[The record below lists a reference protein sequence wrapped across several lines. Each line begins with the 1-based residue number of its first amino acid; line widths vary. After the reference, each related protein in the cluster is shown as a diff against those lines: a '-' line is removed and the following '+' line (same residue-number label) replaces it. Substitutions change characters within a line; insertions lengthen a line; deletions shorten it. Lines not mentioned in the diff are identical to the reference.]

1 MTLSARCVSWRP
13 CLRPAF
19 TLKFNRQHGAA
30 VEFIANYLVTCNS
43 EALMMTFA
51 ILGLIAFLGISL
63 IPIYILRRREYARA
77 REYFVASEPTPGGVV
92 QNSSIAYSFQ
102 IAAFAQFFC
111 WGARGDFWTAIVCS
125 ATFGAGLYLIYRLR
139 RPMLGFLSQA
149 LDRDRSITV
158 PGFIARHHGNDP
170 RVQLFAAALS
180 VLAFA
185 GLITG
190 AALGVASLVN
200 QVVPGG
206 LNFTSAIACGLLGLT
221 MLYTIPAGNSGAMRS
236 MQAQLGILYLGLFG
250 SILVVL
256 YMLISSAVRMPPRG
270 TFAVAVLAACCA
282 IVLIYRRSRYID
294 TSPIGRPVSGEGVDI
309 EPRGARLF
317 RRFSRVANELIA
329 LVVAITLG
337 VAVIDLYAQGFANV
351 ITESVAALRA
361 VTPTS
366 ISVLMALVLLAIFYP
381 IVDTTNWVRI
391 AALPTDGGQTPEA
404 FAGALGMYA
413 GASALLWLM
422 ICMFGTIAVLTAG
435 MPDGA
440 DILRSF
446 MGWLA
451 SQQNGVADAASGLL
465 LVSLIAMAVVT
476 MSAMFS
482 ATLATIRYDLIPAV
496 SPSLVQPSDQALAR
510 RRAVTAGGGVCVA
523 MLIILSLLNDYL
535 DPNFAGARFV
545 NLQLACFCAQ
555 LAFAPL
561 VVGPMILGN
570 TGVISP
576 AWAIA
581 VLGAGVAAGQGL
593 VIVSLQPEYKT
604 WLWAAIPACL
614 GVGWSLYAVALLRT
628 NRMPPAA

>member
-1 MTLSARCVSWRP
+1 
-13 CLRPAF
+13 
-19 TLKFNRQHGAA
+19 
-30 VEFIANYLVTCNS
+30 
-43 EALMMTFA
+43 
-51 ILGLIAFLGISL
+51 
-63 IPIYILRRREYARA
+63 
-77 REYFVASEPTPGGVV
+77 
-92 QNSSIAYSFQ
+92 
-102 IAAFAQFFC
+102 
-111 WGARGDFWTAIVCS
+111 
-125 ATFGAGLYLIYRLR
+125 
-139 RPMLGFLSQA
+139 
-149 LDRDRSITV
+149 
-158 PGFIARHHGNDP
+158 
-170 RVQLFAAALS
+170 
-180 VLAFA
+180 
-185 GLITG
+185 
-190 AALGVASLVN
+190 LVN
-200 QVVPGG
+200 QAVPGG
-206 LNFTSAIACGLLGLT
+206 LNLTSAIACGLLGLT

-236 MQAQLGILYLGLFG
+236 VQAQLGILYLGLIG

-270 TFAVAVLAACCA
+270 TFAVAVLAVCCA

-294 TSPIGRPVSGEGVDI
+294 TSPIGRPVSAEGVDI

-361 VTPTS
+361 VTPAS
-366 ISVLMALVLLAIFYP
+366 ISVLMALVLLTIFYP
-381 IVDTTNWVRI
+381 IVDTTNWLRI

-404 FAGALGMYA
+404 FAGVLGMYA

-422 ICMFGTIAVLTAG
+422 ICMFGTIAVLAAG
-435 MPDGA
+435 IPDGA
-440 DILRSF
+440 DILQSF
-446 MGWLA
+446 IGWLA
-451 SQQNGVADAASGLL
+451 SEQNGVADAASALL

-496 SPSLVQPSDQALAR
+496 SPSPAQPSDQALAR

-535 DPNFAGARFV
+535 DPSFAGARFV
-545 NLQLACFCAQ
+545 SLQLACFCAQ

-561 VVGPMILGN
+561 VVGPMVLGN
-570 TGVISP
+570 AGVTSP

-581 VLGAGVAAGQGL
+581 VLGAGVAAGEGL

-614 GVGWSLYAVALLRT
+614 GVGWLLYAVALLRT
-628 NRMPPAA
+628 RKRSPAA

>member
-1 MTLSARCVSWRP
+1 
-13 CLRPAF
+13 
-19 TLKFNRQHGAA
+19 
-30 VEFIANYLVTCNS
+30 
-43 EALMMTFA
+43 MMTFA
-51 ILGLIAFLGISL
+51 IPGLIAFLGISL
-63 IPIYILRRREYARA
+63 IPVYILRRRDYARA

-92 QNSSIAYSFQ
+92 QNSSIAYALQ
-102 IAAFAQFFC
+102 IAAFAQFFS
-111 WGARGDFWTAIVCS
+111 WGARGDFWPAIVGS
-125 ATFGAGLYLIYRLR
+125 AMFGAGLYLIYRLR

-158 PGFIARHHGNDP
+158 PGFIARQHGNDP

-185 GLITG
+185 GLITS
-190 AALGVASLVN
+190 AAIGVASLVKPIF
-200 QVVPGG
+200 PGG
-206 LNFTSAIACGLLGLT
+206 PNLTFAIACSLLGLM
-221 MLYTIPAGNSGAMRS
+221 MLYAIPAGNSGAMRS
-236 MQAQLGILYLGLFG
+236 AQAQLGILYLGLIG

-282 IVLIYRRSRYID
+282 VVLIYRRSRYID
-294 TSPIGRPVSGEGVDI
+294 TSPIGRPVSGEGADI

-317 RRFSRVANELIA
+317 RRFSRVTNELIA
-329 LVVAITLG
+329 LVVATTLG
-337 VAVIDLYAQGFANV
+337 VAVIDLYAQGFPAV
-351 ITESVAALRA
+351 ISESVAALLA

-366 ISVLMALVLLAIFYP
+366 ISALMALVLLTIFYP
-381 IVDTTNWVRI
+381 IVDTTNWLRI

-404 FAGALGMYA
+404 FAGVLGMYA

-422 ICMFGTIAVLTAG
+422 ICVFGTIAALATG

-440 DILRSF
+440 DIPQSF
-446 MGWLA
+446 IVWLA
-451 SQQNGVADAASGLL
+451 AQQNSVADAASWLL

-482 ATLATIRYDLIPAV
+482 ATLATIRYDMIPAV
-496 SPSLVQPSDQALAR
+496 SPNLTQLSNQAFAS
-510 RRAVTAGGGVCVA
+510 RRAITAGGGVCVA
-523 MLIILSLLNDYL
+523 MLIILFLLNDYL
-535 DPNFAGARFV
+535 DPSVASARFV

-561 VVGPMILGN
+561 VVGPMVLGN
-570 TGVISP
+570 AGVVSP
-576 AWAIA
+576 VWAIA

-593 VIVSLQPEYKT
+593 VIVSVQPEYKT

-614 GVGWSLYAVALLRT
+614 GAGLSLYAVALLRT
-628 NRMPPAA
+628 SRMLPAA

>member
-1 MTLSARCVSWRP
+1 MTAVLGAGVHTQVQSAAR
-13 CLRPAF
+13 
-19 TLKFNRQHGAA
+19 AA
-30 VEFIANYLVTCNS
+30 IEFIANYLVTCNS
-43 EALMMTFA
+43 ETLMTTFA

-63 IPIYILRRREYARA
+63 IPVYILRRRVYARA
-77 REYFVASEPTPGGVV
+77 REYFVASEPAPGGVV
-92 QNSSIAYSFQ
+92 QNSSIAYSLQ
-102 IAAFAQFFC
+102 IAAFAQFFS
-111 WGARGDFWTAIVCS
+111 WGARGDFWPAIACS
-125 ATFGAGLYLIYRLR
+125 ATFAAGLYLIYRLR

-158 PGFIARHHGNDP
+158 PGFITDHHGNDR
-170 RVQLFAAALS
+170 RVQLYAAALS

-190 AALGVASLVN
+190 AAIGVASLVN
-200 QVVPGG
+200 QAVPGG
-206 LNFTSAIACGLLGLT
+206 LNLTSAIACGLFGLT

-236 MQAQLGILYLGLFG
+236 AQAQLGILYLGLIG

-329 LVVAITLG
+329 LLVAITLG

-351 ITESVAALRA
+351 ITESAEALRA
-361 VTPTS
+361 VTPAS
-366 ISVLMALVLLAIFYP
+366 ISVLMALVLLTIFYP
-381 IVDTTNWVRI
+381 IVDTANWLRI
-391 AALPTDGGQTPEA
+391 AALPTDGSQTPEA
-404 FAGALGMYA
+404 FAGVLGMYT

-422 ICMFGTIAVLTAG
+422 ICMFGTIAVLAAG

-440 DILRSF
+440 DILQSF
-446 MGWLA
+446 IGWLA
-451 SQQNGVADAASGLL
+451 SQQNGVADAASALL

-496 SPSLVQPSDQALAR
+496 SPSPAQPPDQALAR

-523 MLIILSLLNDYL
+523 MLIILSLLKDYL
-535 DPNFAGARFV
+535 DPSFAGARFV
-545 NLQLACFCAQ
+545 SLQLACLCAQ

-570 TGVISP
+570 AGVISP

-581 VLGAGVAAGQGL
+581 VLGAGVAAGQSL

-614 GVGWSLYAVALLRT
+614 GVGWLLYAVALLRT
-628 NRMPPAA
+628 RKRSPAA

>member
-1 MTLSARCVSWRP
+1 M
-13 CLRPAF
+13 
-19 TLKFNRQHGAA
+19 
-30 VEFIANYLVTCNS
+30 
-43 EALMMTFA
+43 
-51 ILGLIAFLGISL
+51 
-63 IPIYILRRREYARA
+63 
-77 REYFVASEPTPGGVV
+77 
-92 QNSSIAYSFQ
+92 
-102 IAAFAQFFC
+102 
-111 WGARGDFWTAIVCS
+111 
-125 ATFGAGLYLIYRLR
+125 
-139 RPMLGFLSQA
+139 
-149 LDRDRSITV
+149 
-158 PGFIARHHGNDP
+158 
-170 RVQLFAAALS
+170 
-180 VLAFA
+180 
-185 GLITG
+185 
-190 AALGVASLVN
+190 
-200 QVVPGG
+200 
-206 LNFTSAIACGLLGLT
+206 
-221 MLYTIPAGNSGAMRS
+221 
-236 MQAQLGILYLGLFG
+236 
-250 SILVVL
+250 
-256 YMLISSAVRMPPRG
+256 
-270 TFAVAVLAACCA
+270 
-282 IVLIYRRSRYID
+282 
-294 TSPIGRPVSGEGVDI
+294 
-309 EPRGARLF
+309 
-317 RRFSRVANELIA
+317 
-329 LVVAITLG
+329 
-337 VAVIDLYAQGFANV
+337 IDLYAQGFANV

-381 IVDTTNWVRI
+381 IVDTTNWLRI

-404 FAGALGMYA
+404 FARVLGMYA

-422 ICMFGTIAVLTAG
+422 ICMFGTIAGLATG
-435 MPDGA
+435 LPDGGG
-440 DILRSF
+440 IPQSF
-446 MGWLA
+446 IGWLA
-451 SQQNGVADAASGLL
+451 SQQNNVADAASGLL

-510 RRAVTAGGGVCVA
+510 RRAVTAGGGLCVA

-570 TGVISP
+570 AGVVSP

-628 NRMPPAA
+628 NRMSPAA